1 MSSPPVDIGGE
12 KAAPPKE
19 NQRRT
24 GETSLRRFRRL
35 IDHRLKGVSLL
46 AQSAKVLVVDDEPNV
61 LRSLVQYLTIEEFT
75 VETASNGME
84 ALEKVDSFNPELIL
98 LDVMM
103 PGMDGFE
110 VLDKV
115 KEKPGHSNTPV
126 IMLTAKDQ
134 SADVLKGYQSGATS
148 YLVKPFNL
156 DELVETINQTL
167 ERSKSASE

>member
-1 MSSPPVDIGGE
+1 LG
-12 KAAPPKE
+12 
-19 NQRRT
+19 Q
-24 GETSLRRFRRL
+24 L
-35 IDHRLKGVSLL
+35 
-46 AQSAKVLVVDDEPNV
+46 AKVLVVDDEPNV
-61 LRSLVQYLTIEEFT
+61 LRSLVQYLTIEDFE
-75 VETASNGME
+75 VETASNGEE
-84 ALEKVDSFNPELIL
+84 ALEKVQSFCPELIL

-115 KEKPGHSNTPV
+115 KEMPGHNNTPV

-134 SADVLKGYQSGATS
+134 SSDVLKGYQSGATS

-167 ERSKSASE
+167 ERSNTK

>member
-1 MSSPPVDIGGE
+1 ME
-12 KAAPPKE
+12 
-19 NQRRT
+19 
-24 GETSLRRFRRL
+24 
-35 IDHRLKGVSLL
+35 
-46 AQSAKVLVVDDEPNV
+46 QSAPKVLVVDDEPNV
-61 LRSLVQYLTIEEFT
+61 LRSLVQYLTIEEFE
-75 VETASNGME
+75 VETASNGVE

-110 VLDKV
+110 VLDRV
-115 KEKPGHSNTPV
+115 KALPGHANTPV

-134 SADVLKGYQSGATS
+134 SSDVLKGYQSGATS

-167 ERSKSASE
+167 DRSKAD

>member
-1 MSSPPVDIGGE
+1 M
-12 KAAPPKE
+12 
-19 NQRRT
+19 
-24 GETSLRRFRRL
+24 
-35 IDHRLKGVSLL
+35 
-46 AQSAKVLVVDDEPNV
+46 AQSPKVLVVDDEPNV
-61 LRSLVQYLTIEEFT
+61 LRSLVQYLTIEEFE
-75 VETASNGME
+75 VETASNGPE

-115 KEKPGHSNTPV
+115 KEKPGHTNTPV

-134 SADVLKGYQSGATS
+134 SSDVLKGYQSGATS

>member
-1 MSSPPVDIGGE
+1 MD
-12 KAAPPKE
+12 
-19 NQRRT
+19 T
-24 GETSLRRFRRL
+24 G
-35 IDHRLKGVSLL
+35 
-46 AQSAKVLVVDDEPNV
+46 AKVLVVDDEPNV
-61 LRSLVQYLTIEEFT
+61 LRSLAQYLTIEDFT

-84 ALEKVDSFNPELIL
+84 ALEKVESFHPELIL

-115 KEKPGHSNTPV
+115 KANPAHAQTPI

-156 DELVETINQTL
+156 DELVETINQVL
-167 ERSKSASE
+167 AQSRQGEES

>member
-1 MSSPPVDIGGE
+1 VGHESKGE
-12 KAAPPKE
+12 NTLSPKE
-19 NQRRT
+19 AKIT
-24 GETSLRRFRRL
+24 KKECP
-35 IDHRLKGVSLL
+35 LL

-75 VETASNGME
+75 VETASNGQE

-115 KEKPGHSNTPV
+115 KEKPGHSDTPV

-134 SADVLKGYQSGATS
+134 SSDVLKGYQSGATS

-167 ERSKSASE
+167 ERSKSKSE

>member
-1 MSSPPVDIGGE
+1 ME
-12 KAAPPKE
+12 
-19 NQRRT
+19 
-24 GETSLRRFRRL
+24 
-35 IDHRLKGVSLL
+35 H
-46 AQSAKVLVVDDEPNV
+46 SAKVLVVDDEPNV
-61 LRSLVQYLTIEEFT
+61 LRSLVQYLTLEDFE
-75 VETASNGME
+75 VETAGNGVE

-110 VLDKV
+110 VLEKV
-115 KEKPGHSNTPV
+115 KEKPGHENTPI

-134 SADVLKGYQSGATS
+134 SSDVLKGYQSGATS

-167 ERSKSASE
+167 ASSKAE

>member
-1 MSSPPVDIGGE
+1 MD
-12 KAAPPKE
+12 
-19 NQRRT
+19 T
-24 GETSLRRFRRL
+24 G
-35 IDHRLKGVSLL
+35 
-46 AQSAKVLVVDDEPNV
+46 AKVLVVDDEPNV
-61 LRSLVQYLTIEEFT
+61 LRSLAQYLTIEDFT

-84 ALEKVDSFNPELIL
+84 ALEKVESFVPELIL

-115 KEKPGHSNTPV
+115 KANPDHAHTPI

-156 DELVETINQTL
+156 DELVETINQVL
-167 ERSKSASE
+167 AQARQGEES

>member
-1 MSSPPVDIGGE
+1 MD
-12 KAAPPKE
+12 
-19 NQRRT
+19 T
-24 GETSLRRFRRL
+24 G
-35 IDHRLKGVSLL
+35 
-46 AQSAKVLVVDDEPNV
+46 AKVLVVDDEPNV
-61 LRSLVQYLTIEEFT
+61 LRSLAQYLTIEDFT

-84 ALEKVDSFNPELIL
+84 ALEKVESFHPELIL

-115 KEKPGHSNTPV
+115 KANPAHAQTPI

-156 DELVETINQTL
+156 DELVETIL
-167 ERSKSASE
+167 AMVRRSK

>member
-1 MSSPPVDIGGE
+1 
-12 KAAPPKE
+12 
-19 NQRRT
+19 
-24 GETSLRRFRRL
+24 
-35 IDHRLKGVSLL
+35 
-46 AQSAKVLVVDDEPNV
+46 VLVVDDEPNV
-61 LRSLVQYLTIEEFT
+61 LRSLVQYLRLEEFQ
-75 VETASNGME
+75 VETASNGVE

-110 VLDKV
+110 VLDKL
-115 KEKPGHSNTPV
+115 KEKPGHHETPV

-134 SADVLKGYQSGATS
+134 SSDVLKGYQSGATS

-167 ERSKSASE
+167 DRNKSE

>member
-1 MSSPPVDIGGE
+1 MAHSP
-12 KAAPPKE
+12 
-19 NQRRT
+19 
-24 GETSLRRFRRL
+24 
-35 IDHRLKGVSLL
+35 
-46 AQSAKVLVVDDEPNV
+46 KVLVVDDEPNV

-75 VETASNGME
+75 VETASNGQE
-84 ALEKVDSFNPELIL
+84 ALEKVGTFQPELIL

-115 KEKPGHSNTPV
+115 KEMPGHSDTPV

-134 SADVLKGYQSGATS
+134 SSDVLKGYQSGATS

-167 ERSKSASE
+167 EGSKSK

>member
-1 MSSPPVDIGGE
+1 M
-12 KAAPPKE
+12 KTNTKLKE
-19 NQRRT
+19 C
-24 GETSLRRFRRL
+24 
-35 IDHRLKGVSLL
+35 SLL
-46 AQSAKVLVVDDEPNV
+46 AHSAKVLVVDDEPNA

-75 VETASNGME
+75 VETASNGVE

-110 VLDKV
+110 VLGKV
-115 KEKPGHSNTPV
+115 KEKPGHGDTPV

-134 SADVLKGYQSGATS
+134 SSDVLKGYQSGATS

-167 ERSKSASE
+167 ERSKSKSE